1 MKLKN
6 YFKDKDERNL
16 LANIGLAFAVK
27 GVSLFISLF
36 SMPLYIKYFN
46 NDEVLGVW
54 YTILS
59 LLHWITICDL
69 GLGNGLRNR
78 LTESLAVGDNEKAK
92 KSISSTYAALIVV
105 IIPISIIGMILLNFA
120 DLNSFFNID
129 NTLIS
134 RETMRIAV
142 IILFL
147 GVCLSF
153 VLKTINSI
161 IYAVQKSSLN
171 NVLTLITSVIPLV
184 YIFLFQG
191 DNMEANLIALTVV
204 HVIASNI
211 PLLVSSFVLFK
222 SKLLRECAPSFK
234 CCDISTAKSM
244 LGFGVQF
251 FLAQIFFMILT
262 NTNEILIAK
271 MFSAS
276 DVVDYSIYNRL
287 FTVVGSLFML
297 ALTPL
302 WSKVTKDLAQKKY
315 QKIRRTNHFLYVL
328 SALAFAGE
336 FVLVLC
342 CQFVV
347 DIWLGEEAI
356 MVSYPTAIIFAFYGG
371 MYIFNVVLT
380 TVANGMADLK
390 TQIVFYGIGSVLK
403 IPIIYLMSLEFDNW
417 NIVMLYNGIVFLIFC
432 LFQLVW
438 IERKVKKLIAD
449 SPHDL
454 DNSCP

>member
-105 IIPISIIGMILLNFA
+105 IVPISIIGIILLNFV

-129 NTLIS
+129 STLIS
-134 RETMRIAV
+134 RETMRTAV

-222 SKLLRECAPSFK
+222 SKLLRECVPSFK
-234 CCDISTAKSM
+234 CCDIATAKSM
-244 LGFGVQF
+244 LGFGAQF

-276 DVVDYSIYNRL
+276 DVVEYSIYNRL

-315 QKIRRTNHFLYVL
+315 QKIRHTNHFLYIL
-328 SALAFAGE
+328 SALAFVGE

-342 CQFVV
+342 CQFIVN
-347 DIWLGEEAI
+347 IWLREEAI
-356 MVSYPTAIIFAFYGG
+356 TVFYPTAIIFAFYGG

-390 TQIVFYGIGSVLK
+390 TQILFYGIGSALK

-432 LFQLVW
+432 MFQLVW

-449 SPHDL
+449 TPHDL
-454 DNSCP
+454 DGSCT